1 MKRIERIAVVVVA
14 FFVVLGLAAS
24 PRASAQE
31 KKPVRFNEFF
41 GREGWRFVFVQ
52 DVVLQLGETA
62 INYPPMQDPA
72 SFDLTAVKAKIQ
84 AAIKSHASQ

>member
-31 KKPVRFNEFF
+31 KKPNISSWVTT
-41 GREGWRFVFVQ
+41 
-52 DVVLQLGETA
+52 LGGSTSA
-62 INYPPMQDPA
+62 LI
-72 SFDLTAVKAKIQ
+72 TRG
-84 AAIKSHASQ
+84 